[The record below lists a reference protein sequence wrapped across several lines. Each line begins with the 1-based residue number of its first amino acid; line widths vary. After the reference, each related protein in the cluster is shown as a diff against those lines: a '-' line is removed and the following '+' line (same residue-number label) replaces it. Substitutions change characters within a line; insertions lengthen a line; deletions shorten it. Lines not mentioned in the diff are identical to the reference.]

1 MEQRQFFEARGE
13 ESGEWLVLDGKRHP
27 PRVICR
33 CLGWNA
39 PKNAA
44 LIAAAL
50 EAHHSEL
57 YSKFT
62 LDGSGRLNEQ
72 PAAKASGE
80 ARICACGQVC
90 NPKVPGKAPGL
101 GGDLLLSECPSI
113 KNPAFGATA
122 ESGPDHLICR
132 VAPDLGLPF
141 NWLRTGGGQRP
152 SSR

>member
-50 EAHHSEL
+50 DAHHAEL

-62 LDGSGRLNEQ
+62 LDGSGRLHEQ
-72 PAAKASGE
+72 PAAKASAE
-80 ARICACGQVC
+80 
-90 NPKVPGKAPGL
+90 
-101 GGDLLLSECPSI
+101 
-113 KNPAFGATA
+113 A
-122 ESGPDHLICR
+122 ESPPAAKSATR
-132 VAPDLGLPF
+132 K
-141 NWLRTGGGQRP
+141 
-152 SSR
+152 SRARHQG